1 MRSAFLLLLA
11 ALAAPAS
18 AVVLAR
24 PVMPRAPLRA
34 THVHKLRGG
43 ESAQMSAEMVIAKVC
58 PSLGV
63 VLSNALYFAPLPAT
77 LAAAKA
83 GSLGDLNPLPSSL
96 MVLATISWVCYGLS
110 VSNPYIVASNVPGAI
125 VALLSFVS
133 FMPLM
138 KGNSQLKAVQYT
150 LVGGASAALLL
161 WTKLIL
167 GGATSAARSSA
178 VGMFATVICIILF
191 ASPLSTMKTVIAEK
205 NAASILAPLT
215 LCQVT
220 NCLMWTVYGF
230 IAAKDVFVWGPN
242 GTGLILGLVQLAL
255 KLLYPTK

>member
-1 MRSAFLLLLA
+1 MLVGPKPTMSSIDQVEDAGSAPLLGSRACCTHAEEVEEMMRVPYEDEG
-11 ALAAPAS
+11 ALAR
-18 AVVLAR
+18 AR
-24 PVMPRAPLRA
+24 RMLSCRRLLRR
-34 THVHKLRGG
+34 TEV
-43 ESAQMSAEMVIAKVC
+43 
-58 PSLGV
+58 
-63 VLSNALYFAPLPAT
+63 
-77 LAAAKA
+77 A

-178 VGMFATVICIILF
+178 VGMFA
-191 ASPLSTMKTVIAEK
+191 SPLSTMKTVIAEK

>member
-1 MRSAFLLLLA
+1 
-11 ALAAPAS
+11 
-18 AVVLAR
+18 
-24 PVMPRAPLRA
+24 
-34 THVHKLRGG
+34 
-43 ESAQMSAEMVIAKVC
+43 MSAEMAIAKVC

-191 ASPLSTMKTVIAEK
+191 ASPLSTIADVIKTRDAS
-205 NAASILAPLT
+205 SILAPLT
-215 LCQVT
+215 ASQCA
-220 NCLMWTVYGF
+220 NCLLWTVYGIF
-230 IAAKDVFVWGPN
+230 SAKDIFVWGPN

-255 KLLYPTK
+255 KVVFASKQEEE

>member
-1 MRSAFLLLLA
+1 MKSKLLLLLA
-11 ALAAPAS
+11 ASAASAS

-43 ESAQMSAEMVIAKVC
+43 ESASMSAEMVIAKVC

-63 VLSNALYFAPLPAT
+63 ALSNALYFAPLPAT

-161 WTKLIL
+161 
-167 GGATSAARSSA
+167 
-178 VGMFATVICIILF
+178 
-191 ASPLSTMKTVIAEK
+191 
-205 NAASILAPLT
+205 
-215 LCQVT
+215 
-220 NCLMWTVYGF
+220 
-230 IAAKDVFVWGPN
+230 
-242 GTGLILGLVQLAL
+242 
-255 KLLYPTK
+255 